1 MLLLKIS
8 NFISEKTMINKK
20 VSNIKKN
27 SNILAFSAKVY
38 ANGKTTIPTALK
50 RQLNLQDGENV
61 LYIKKEDDFI
71 ITTQKHL
78 LEQLQQKL
86 QTSKNKY
93 TVDDFIAERRLEAKK
108 ELEE

>member
-1 MLLLKIS
+1 ML
-8 NFISEKTMINKK
+8 NKK
-20 VSNIKKN
+20 VSNTV
-27 SNILAFSAKVY
+27 SFSAKVY

-50 RQLNLQDGENV
+50 RQLHLKDGENV
-61 LYIKKEDDFI
+61 LYIKKENDFI

-86 QTSKNKY
+86 KKSKNNY

-108 ELEE
+108 ESEE